1 MSKTYLFAVM
11 LLAASLTGCIEEADD
26 IEKSTTSDEE
36 KANDEE
42 TLKPVGED
50 NMSSLEKRVSDLE
63 TKIAEYELPK
73 VYFLE
78 FNGDDIW
85 TGDYSTNLA
94 DDGNLFCMYYEYLN
108 ENRCLLV
115 GIAYDVN
122 GIITAVSWESSESG
136 TIEGSYGSTYATNDY
151 SMSYMFG
158 IAPSL
163 NVCDVEI
170 IEPVNQTLSI
180 TVYDND
186 GNSASASY
194 ELDYFNNCRNDGPSG
209 IPEISFWVVEGS
221 DGVYEVDVIS
231 VSERYDLSD
240 YSFFLKDGSGSTYT
254 GAANAGF
261 GEIAMQYKD
270 GEEKG
275 IDMNYGGDDEGLQ
288 SRAANVSA
296 DDGEDF
302 PVHFSDNDRDG
313 KLSAGDQFLVYGGEN
328 GPAEDGWKLD
338 IWFELSGDIVGS
350 AELL

>member
-1 MSKTYLFAVM
+1 MSKVYLFAVM

-26 IEKSTTSDEE
+26 IEKTTTSDEE
-36 KANDEE
+36 E
-42 TLKPVGED
+42 TLKPIGED

-63 TKIAEYELPK
+63 ATIAEYEMPK

-136 TIEGSYGSTYATNDY
+136 IIEGGYGSTYATNDY
-151 SMSYMFG
+151 GMSYVAG

-209 IPEISFWVVEGS
+209 IPEISFWVEEDS
-221 DGVYEVDVIS
+221 DGVYHVEVIT
-231 VSERYDLSD
+231 VSEQYDLSD

-254 GAANAGF
+254 GAAQAGF

-296 DDGEDF
+296 DNGEDF

-313 KLSAGDQFLVYGGEN
+313 KLSAGDQFLVYGTGGSDKSK
-328 GPAEDGWKLD
+328 GPAEDGWRLD
-338 IWFELSGDIVGS
+338 IVYDLSGDIVGS
-350 AELL
+350 AELN